1 MGAKTALIRL
11 ATALIPSKKL
21 RRRARRKLLD
31 AARDARIASLAPEIR
46 SRYAAHAARCR
57 EKLARGEKIKVAFLI
72 CDASMFSGESV
83 YLKMK
88 DDPRFDC
95 SILIAPRTSRG
106 GKFLRE
112 TQEKTLALLSK
123 RYGGAVRAI
132 YSPDSGREEPI
143 VADVVFD
150 TILYE
155 DQSLESCTVENLSRR
170 SLVAVIYYGYGGL
183 FKSNEKKTPHL
194 PNVSLAWRFFVSNR
208 ETAEMFR
215 KANPLLDGTVE
226 AEGYCKMDRLADE
239 MRRAAPRKRKRVIIA
254 PHHTIDRA
262 ADGALALSTFLANAG
277 ALLELPAMFPE
288 VDFVFRPHPLLFP
301 RLSSP
306 SKWGESKA
314 AGYLEAMA
322 AFPNVEIETG
332 GDYFATFASSDALL
346 HDCGSFLAEYFY
358 TGRPQCFMLE
368 SDATVESQFL
378 PFARE
383 LLGRARRAYGKDGI
397 VAFVRDV
404 AAGAPDP
411 QAGERAAFARERV
424 CVNYPDASGKV
435 VESVLRAIAAPPES
449 E

>member
-21 RRRARRKLLD
+21 RRRLRRSLLD
-31 AARDARIASLAPEIR
+31 AARDARTASLAPAVR
-46 SRYAAHAARCR
+46 SRYAAHAAVCR
-57 EKLARGEKIKVAFLI
+57 GKLARGEKIKVAFLI

-95 SILIAPRTSRG
+95 SILVAPRTSRG
-106 GKFLRE
+106 EKFLRQ
-112 TQEKTLALLSK
+112 TQEKTLATLAG

-132 YSPDSGREEPI
+132 YDPETGREESI
-143 VADVVFD
+143 DADIVFD

-183 FKSNEKKTPHL
+183 FRSNEKKTPRL
-194 PNVSLAWRFFVSNR
+194 PNVSLAWKFFVSND
-208 ETAEMFR
+208 ETAGMFK
-215 KANPLLDGTVE
+215 KANPLLDGVVE
-226 AEGYCKMDRLADE
+226 AAGYCKMDRLADE
-239 MRRAAPRKRKRVIIA
+239 IRRAAPRNRKRIIIA
-254 PHHTIDRA
+254 PHHTIDPA
-262 ADGALALSTFLANAG
+262 ADGALALSTFLSNAG
-277 ALLELPAMFPE
+277 TLLELPALFPE

-301 RLSSP
+301 RLATP
-306 SKWGESKA
+306 SKWGEAKA
-314 AGYLEAMA
+314 AGYLSAMS

-358 TGRPQCFMLE
+358 TGRPQCFMLA
-368 SDATVESQFL
+368 SDATIETQFL

-383 LLGRARRAYGKDGI
+383 LLDHARRAYDRNGI
-397 VAFVRDV
+397 IAFVRDV
-404 AAGAPDP
+404 AAGDLDA
-411 QAGERAAFARERV
+411 QSAERAEFARRRV
-424 CVNYPDASGKV
+424 CVNHPDASGKV
-435 VESVLRAIAAPPES
+435 VESVLGAIA
-449 E
+449 